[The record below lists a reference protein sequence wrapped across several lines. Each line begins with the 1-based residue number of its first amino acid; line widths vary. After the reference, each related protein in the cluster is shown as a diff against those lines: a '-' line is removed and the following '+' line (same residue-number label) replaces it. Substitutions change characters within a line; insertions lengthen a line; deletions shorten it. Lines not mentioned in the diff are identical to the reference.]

1 MGNILGRAAGWTV
14 VLIIGWIS
22 WAGADDP
29 DTHHL
34 QPQHTS
40 LESATLSGQA
50 VRISKPDIQ
59 LETTFSL
66 SFGLRQDHFQ
76 WSIAGH
82 SDGTDPNILSELTWS
97 NVDSY
102 QLQLSNRTCV
112 ESRLYLRADFNYAW
126 IRDGT
131 LRDSDYNQDD
141 RNGEYSRSISET
153 SGDQLWD
160 LSVGVGYPFFFMQRR
175 LMVAPLIG
183 GSLHKQNF
191 RITDGRQVITWEN
204 GPTTESLSG
213 LDTTYRAKWMGPWAG
228 CDLRY
233 QVAPGSKRGPAIS
246 AGFSMELHW
255 AAYEGEG
262 NWNLRSNL
270 AHPKSLEHEAD
281 GHGIVLGAELLIGL
295 RPDLDLR
302 LNASYQD
309 WDTRRGSDHKFLSD
323 GTTSETRLND
333 VDWDTHSV
341 MVGLIYHF
349 F

>member
-1 MGNILGRAAGWTV
+1 MGNILGRAAGWAA

-22 WAGADDP
+22 WAGADVP
-29 DTHHL
+29 DTHHP
-34 QPQHTS
+34 QPQHAS
-40 LESATLSGQA
+40 LESATLSDQA

-66 SFGLRQDHFQ
+66 SVGLRQDSFE

-82 SDGTDPNILSELTWS
+82 SDGTDPNVRSELTWS

-112 ESRLYLRADFNYAW
+112 ESRLYFRADFNYAW
-126 IRDGT
+126 IQDGT
-131 LRDSDYNQDD
+131 LRDSDYNQDN

-160 LSVGVGYPFFFMQRR
+160 LSAGVGYPFFFINRR
-175 LMVAPLIG
+175 LMVAPLVG

-191 RITDGRQVITWEN
+191 RITDGRQEITWEN
-204 GPTTESLSG
+204 GPTTESLAG
-213 LDTTYRAKWMGPWAG
+213 LNTTYRAKWMGPWVG
-228 CDLRY
+228 CDVRY
-233 QVAPGSKRGPAIS
+233 LIAPVSKSGPAIS
-246 AGFSMELHW
+246 VGVSMELHW
-255 AAYEGEG
+255 AAYEGDG
-262 NWNLRSNL
+262 NWNLRNNL
-270 AHPKSLEHEAD
+270 EHPKSFEHEAD
-281 GHGIVLGAELLIGL
+281 GHGIALGAELLIVL

-302 LNASYQD
+302 LSAGYQD
-309 WDTRRGSDHKFLSD
+309 WDTRSGTDRKFLSD
-323 GTTSETRLND
+323 GTTSETRLHD

-341 MVGLIYHF
+341 MVGLTYHF